1 MFFNEDVLLNRI
13 KDAPNGS
20 EVKIFLY
27 IALNQPTEGIRGFQ
41 TTKQQLSYDLNLKMP
56 TIFNSLRW
64 LKSEMLI
71 QELKL
76 VDCSDFMV
84 NPLFVMNN
92 SDQDERIKEWN
103 RRCNLD
109 SAREVRL
116 RKERRRRELKKQS
129 QNQNS

>member
-1 MFFNEDVLLNRI
+1 MFFNEDVLLKRI

-116 RKERRRRELKKQS
+116 RKERRRRELKKQA
-129 QNQNS
+129 QNQNK

>member
-1 MFFNEDVLLNRI
+1 MIFNDDKLII
-13 KDAPNGS
+13 KLKTIPNAPTI
-20 EVKIFLY
+20 KIFY
-27 IALNQPTEGIRGFQ
+27 FIAHNQPKDGIRGFQ

-129 QNQNS
+129 HNQNS

>member
-92 SDQDERIKEWN
+92 SDRDERIKEWN

-116 RKERRRRELKKQS
+116 LKEKRRRELKKQS
-129 QNQNS
+129 QNKNS

>member
-1 MFFNEDVLLNRI
+1 MFFNEDVLLKRI

-27 IALNQPTEGIRGFQ
+27 IALNQPTVGIRGFQ

-64 LKSEMLI
+64 LKSEMFI

-84 NPLFVMNN
+84 NPLFMMNN
-92 SDQDERIKEWN
+92 SDQDARIKEWN

-116 RKERRRRELKKQS
+116 RKERRRRELRKAK
-129 QNQNS
+129 NS